1 MQEEP
6 PAFPATPLDLEP
18 RLVHIGDIRFEI
30 GDASLAGDTPRGT
43 FLYVPI
49 IGGIFSLNVLES
61 GLIGPKSYL
70 FSTGYFNT
78 VFPLPE
84 GVGIR
89 SSATE
94 GLRAKVL
101 QGGSDYPLVYKNQL
115 TEINVNTIAQG
126 LNTPHIFRITSH
138 GLCEWDPLVFSMM
151 HATPDARSSQFGEV
165 NSWQV
170 FRINTDSADYAW
182 LNFAPI
188 IGQEKLMYEGGR
200 LAATRMKLYQFLVR

>member
-6 PAFPATPLDLEP
+6 PTIPAPPAPLDLEP

-30 GDASLAGDTPRGT
+30 GDTSLAGDTPRGT

-49 IGGIFSLNVLES
+49 TG
-61 GLIGPKSYL
+61 
-70 FSTGYFNT
+70 GYFNT
-78 VFPLPE
+78 VFPLPA

-89 SSATE
+89 SSVTE
-94 GLRAKVL
+94 GLRAKIL

-115 TEINVNTIAQG
+115 TEINVNTVAQG
-126 LNTPHIFRITSH
+126 INTPHIFRITSY
-138 GLCEWDPLVFSMM
+138 GLCEWNPLVFSMIR
-151 HATPDARSSQFGEV
+151 AEPDARSSQFGEV

-182 LNFAPI
+182 LNFALI
-188 IGQEKLMYEGGR
+188 IGQEKLIYEDGR